1 MLETRDLHK
10 AYQTGDAKVEALR
23 GITLKILPGEIVAI
37 TGPSGCG
44 KSTLLHILGALD
56 TPSSGQAYI
65 DGLPLHSMNDDALT
79 SLRQL
84 KIGFVFQF
92 FHLLPTL
99 TVEENVLL
107 PLLLSGRA
115 DALGK
120 SRARELL
127 EAVGLSNRSH
137 HRPHQLSGGQL
148 QRAALARALVHR
160 PSVLLAD
167 EPTGNLD
174 SASSAAVVDLITILA
189 RREKTTVVLVTHSE
203 EVANGKKPPSFSS
216 PTARRW
222 PRPLTDGSAS
232 STVASSPDP
241 LNWSPSLRVFLA
253 HGGRDFLAHKTLTL
267 LNIAALAVGVGAI
280 VAIQTV
286 NETALRSFHASLDL
300 VAGRPDFTVEGQ
312 GFRIPETLLPIVRA
326 DPAVREATPVLQV
339 VASLPA
345 HPGEFLHL

>member
-10 AYQTGDAKVEALR
+10 TYQSGYARVEALR
-23 GITLKILPGEIVAI
+23 GISLKILPGEIVAI

-56 TPSSGQAYI
+56 TPTSGQVYLE
-65 DGLPLHSMNDDALT
+65 GHPLHSLDDDKLT

-99 TVEENVLL
+99 TLEENVLL

-115 DALGK
+115 DSLGK
-120 SRARELL
+120 TRARDLL
-127 EAVGLSNRSH
+127 DTVGLADRTH

-203 EVANGKKPPSFSS
+203 EVAK
-216 PTARRW
+216 AADRRI
-222 PRPLTDGSAS
+222 RLVDG
-232 STVASSPDP
+232 
-241 LNWSPSLRVFLA
+241 R
-253 HGGRDFLAHKTLTL
+253 
-267 LNIAALAVGVGAI
+267 
-280 VAIQTV
+280 IQ
-286 NETALRSFHASLDL
+286 S
-300 VAGRPDFTVEGQ
+300 
-312 GFRIPETLLPIVRA
+312 
-326 DPAVREATPVLQV
+326 
-339 VASLPA
+339 
-345 HPGEFLHL
+345 

>member
-10 AYQTGDAKVEALR
+10 TYQAGDAKVDALR
-23 GITLKILPGEIVAI
+23 SVSLKILPGEIVAI

-56 TPSSGQAYI
+56 TPTSGQVYLE
-65 DGLPLHSMNDDALT
+65 GHPLHSLNDDKLT

-115 DALGK
+115 DSAGK
-120 SRARELL
+120 TRARALL
-127 EAVGLSNRSH
+127 DSVGLADRTR

-148 QRAALARALVHR
+148 QRAALARALIHR
-160 PSVLLAD
+160 PSILLAD

-174 SASSAAVVDLITILA
+174 SASSAAVVDLLTSLA

-203 EVANGKKPPSFSS
+203 EVAQ
-216 PTARRW
+216 AADRRI
-222 PRPLTDGSAS
+222 RLVDG
-232 STVASSPDP
+232 
-241 LNWSPSLRVFLA
+241 R
-253 HGGRDFLAHKTLTL
+253 
-267 LNIAALAVGVGAI
+267 
-280 VAIQTV
+280 IQ
-286 NETALRSFHASLDL
+286 
-300 VAGRPDFTVEGQ
+300 P
-312 GFRIPETLLPIVRA
+312 
-326 DPAVREATPVLQV
+326 
-339 VASLPA
+339 
-345 HPGEFLHL
+345 

>member
-10 AYQTGDAKVEALR
+10 SYQTGDAKVEALR
-23 GITLKILPGEIVAI
+23 GVSLKILPGEVIAI

-56 TPSSGQAYI
+56 TPTSGQVYLE
-65 DGLPLHSMNDDALT
+65 GHPLHSLTDGKLT

-115 DALGK
+115 DSLGK
-120 SRARELL
+120 TRAHDLL
-127 EAVGLSNRSH
+127 DAVGLADRTH

-174 SASSAAVVDLITILA
+174 SASSAAVVDLLTSLA

-203 EVANGKKPPSFSS
+203 EVAK
-216 PTARRW
+216 AADRRIH
-222 PRPLTDGSAS
+222 LVDG
-232 STVASSPDP
+232 
-241 LNWSPSLRVFLA
+241 R
-253 HGGRDFLAHKTLTL
+253 
-267 LNIAALAVGVGAI
+267 I
-280 VAIQTV
+280 
-286 NETALRSFHASLDL
+286 RS
-300 VAGRPDFTVEGQ
+300 
-312 GFRIPETLLPIVRA
+312 
-326 DPAVREATPVLQV
+326 
-339 VASLPA
+339 
-345 HPGEFLHL
+345 

>member
-10 AYQTGDAKVEALR
+10 SYQTGDAKVEALR
-23 GITLKILPGEIVAI
+23 GVSLKILPGEVIAI

-56 TPSSGQAYI
+56 TPTSGQVYLE
-65 DGLPLHSMNDDALT
+65 GHPLHSLNDDKLT

-115 DALGK
+115 DSLGK
-120 SRARELL
+120 TRAHDLL
-127 EAVGLSNRSH
+127 DAVGLADRTH

-174 SASSAAVVDLITILA
+174 SASSAAVVDLLTSLA
-189 RREKTTVVLVTHSE
+189 RQEKTTVVLVTHSE
-203 EVANGKKPPSFSS
+203 EVAK
-216 PTARRW
+216 AADRRIH
-222 PRPLTDGSAS
+222 LVDG
-232 STVASSPDP
+232 
-241 LNWSPSLRVFLA
+241 R
-253 HGGRDFLAHKTLTL
+253 
-267 LNIAALAVGVGAI
+267 I
-280 VAIQTV
+280 
-286 NETALRSFHASLDL
+286 RS
-300 VAGRPDFTVEGQ
+300 
-312 GFRIPETLLPIVRA
+312 
-326 DPAVREATPVLQV
+326 
-339 VASLPA
+339 
-345 HPGEFLHL
+345 

>member
-10 AYQTGDAKVEALR
+10 TYQSGYARVEALR
-23 GITLKILPGEIVAI
+23 GISLKILPGEIVAI

-56 TPSSGQAYI
+56 TPTSGQVYLE
-65 DGLPLHSMNDDALT
+65 GHPLHSLDDDKLT

-99 TVEENVLL
+99 TLEENVLL

-115 DALGK
+115 DSLGK
-120 SRARELL
+120 TRARDLL
-127 EAVGLSNRSH
+127 DTVGLADRTH

-174 SASSAAVVDLITILA
+174 SASSAAVVDLLTSLA

-203 EVANGKKPPSFSS
+203 EVAK
-216 PTARRW
+216 AADRRI
-222 PRPLTDGSAS
+222 RLVDG
-232 STVASSPDP
+232 
-241 LNWSPSLRVFLA
+241 R
-253 HGGRDFLAHKTLTL
+253 
-267 LNIAALAVGVGAI
+267 
-280 VAIQTV
+280 IQ
-286 NETALRSFHASLDL
+286 S
-300 VAGRPDFTVEGQ
+300 
-312 GFRIPETLLPIVRA
+312 
-326 DPAVREATPVLQV
+326 
-339 VASLPA
+339 
-345 HPGEFLHL
+345 

>member
-1 MLETRDLHK
+1 MLESRDLHK
-10 AYQTGDAKVEALR
+10 SYQTGDAKVEALR
-23 GITLKILPGEIVAI
+23 GVSLKILPGEVVAI

-56 TPSSGQAYI
+56 TPTSGQVYLE
-65 DGLPLHSMNDDALT
+65 GHPLHSLNDDKLT

-115 DALGK
+115 DAAGK
-120 SRARELL
+120 NRARLL
-127 EAVGLSNRSH
+127 LDAVGLADRTH
-137 HRPHQLSGGQL
+137 HRPHQLSGGQM

-174 SASSAAVVDLITILA
+174 SASSAAVVDLLTTLA

-203 EVANGKKPPSFSS
+203 EVAK
-216 PTARRW
+216 AADRRIH
-222 PRPLTDGSAS
+222 LVDG
-232 STVASSPDP
+232 
-241 LNWSPSLRVFLA
+241 R
-253 HGGRDFLAHKTLTL
+253 
-267 LNIAALAVGVGAI
+267 I
-280 VAIQTV
+280 
-286 NETALRSFHASLDL
+286 RS
-300 VAGRPDFTVEGQ
+300 
-312 GFRIPETLLPIVRA
+312 
-326 DPAVREATPVLQV
+326 
-339 VASLPA
+339 
-345 HPGEFLHL
+345 